1 VSAPVVLVVEDN
13 RLNLKLVRDVLQAT
27 GFTVLEAGTARD
39 GIALARARR
48 PDVIMMDIRLPDIDG
63 VRALGYLRE
72 LEETRD
78 IPVAAVTAN
87 AMKGD
92 RERLLAAGFDAY
104 MDKPIDIRTLPDAL
118 RRLTSAPSPG
128 GP

>member
-1 VSAPVVLVVEDN
+1 MSAPVVLVVEDN
-13 RLNLKLVRDVLQAT
+13 RLNLKLVRDVLRAT
-27 GFTVLEAGTARD
+27 GFTVLEAETARD

-118 RRLTSAPSPG
+118 RTLVAG
-128 GP
+128 GT